1 MRGAAPQPRGADAPE
16 KAALP
21 FPSYRIKEGK
31 DFKLESVERPF
42 TGLNVPSERAIK
54 IAGISPVPS
63 GLYGTPKK
71 RAKRFRT

>member
-31 DFKLESVERPF
+31 DFKLEPVKRPF

-54 IAGISPVPS
+54 IAGIYPVPS
-63 GLYGTPKK
+63 GHMERPKNGRK
-71 RAKRFRT
+71 DLNL